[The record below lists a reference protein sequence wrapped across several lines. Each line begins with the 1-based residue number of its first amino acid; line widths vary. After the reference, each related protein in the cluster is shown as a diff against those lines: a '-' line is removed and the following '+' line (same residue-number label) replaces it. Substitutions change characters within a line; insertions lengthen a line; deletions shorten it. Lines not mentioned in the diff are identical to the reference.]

1 MRRIPASIRT
11 LLALGAIAGL
21 QGCASGS
28 SSGSRASVG
37 SGDYY
42 GGSIHRNTFP
52 ETFGGGGGP
61 GAIGR
66 PDRQRF

>member
-11 LLALGAIAGL
+11 LLVLGAIAGL
-21 QGCASGS
+21 QGCAAGS
-28 SSGSRASVG
+28 SSGSRSSAD

-42 GGSIHRNTFP
+42 RGSIHRNTFP
-52 ETFGGGGGP
+52 ETFGGGGP

>member
-1 MRRIPASIRT
+1 MRCIPASLRT
-11 LLALGAIAGL
+11 LFVLGALAGL
-21 QGCASGS
+21 LGCAGGS
-28 SSGSRASVG
+28 SSGSRSSAN

-42 GGSIHRNTFP
+42 RGSIHRNTFP
-52 ETFGGGGGP
+52 ETFGGGGP